1 MMMALGMFVFGL
13 RTVPYQELQ
22 RQLAW
27 RHASTARV
35 GLRPARQYLGK
46 DDETITLSGV
56 LLPQLT
62 GGPSSLAELEAMGD
76 EGAAWPLLDGEG
88 RIYGLY
94 VIESLQTTASL
105 FFSDGAARR
114 IEFSLVLKRIDDDA
128 IDQMGTPPLA
138 KETA

>member
-13 RTVPYQELQ
+13 RSVPYQELQ

-62 GGPSSLAELEAMGD
+62 GGPASLAELETMGD

-88 RIYGLY
+88 HIYGLY

-105 FFSDGAARR
+105 FFSDGTARR

-128 IDQMGTPPLA
+128 IDQLGTPPHA
-138 KETA
+138 ERAA